1 MTRTTDKYVSLD
13 DRNIK
18 GDAFISIHNDSLDSS
33 NANGA
38 TVYWLQD
45 NQESLAQTLNSNI
58 QKKALLTNRGARQQ
72 NYQVLRQTDV
82 PAVLLELGYISIQ
95 PMKI

>member
-1 MTRTTDKYVSLD
+1 MIEILK
-13 DRNIK
+13 
-18 GDAFISIHNDSLDSS
+18 DAFISIHNDSLDSS

-58 QKKALLTNRGARQQ
+58 QKSLALLIEGA
-72 NYQVLRQTDV
+72 QT
-82 PAVLLELGYISIQ
+82 ELSSTPDKLMCQLYC
-95 PMKI
+95 

>member
-1 MTRTTDKYVSLD
+1 MTRTSDKYVSLD

-38 TVYWLQD
+38 TVIGYKIIK
-45 NQESLAQTLNSNI
+45 NRSLKL
-58 QKKALLTNRGARQQ
+58 
-72 NYQVLRQTDV
+72 
-82 PAVLLELGYISIQ
+82 
-95 PMKI
+95 